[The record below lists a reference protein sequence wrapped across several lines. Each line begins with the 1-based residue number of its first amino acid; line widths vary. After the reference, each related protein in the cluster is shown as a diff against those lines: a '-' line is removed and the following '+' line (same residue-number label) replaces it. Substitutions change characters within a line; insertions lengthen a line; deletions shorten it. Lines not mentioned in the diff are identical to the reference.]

1 MMIGYLYIYLQFKM
15 NNITYNESSQIIYFK
30 LQIQF
35 NLTNFQLR
43 KQVKT
48 FLYRSY
54 TFFFECVI
62 KLKLCKKFIIK

>member
-1 MMIGYLYIYLQFKM
+1 MTGQLYVYLQFKM

-54 TFFFECVI
+54 TF
-62 KLKLCKKFIIK
+62 LKNV